1 MKQFDRLK
9 QVLKQLRNSCLTES
23 GEDDQKKGTQLL
35 EIYALE
41 IQMYTEQKNNKAL
54 QQLYDQSVHVKS
66 AIPHPLIM
74 GTIRGFLSFG

>member
-1 MKQFDRLK
+1 MAPKTLLFPVNSS
-9 QVLKQLRNSCLTES
+9 QVLLQTEH
-23 GEDDQKKGTQLL
+23 GEDDQRKGTQLL

-74 GTIRGFLSFG
+74 GTIRGEQGGGK